1 MGYWCGG
8 QFKGPS
14 NYSNWYRPVYIAII
28 VMVNDIDYRDIV
40 CDYSDI
46 TVYVRCSAHRFHKI
60 RKQLISRSY
69 KFCRFANIAVDN

>member
-1 MGYWCGG
+1 MGYWCWG

-40 CDYSDI
+40 CDYRDI
-46 TVYVRCSAHRFHKI
+46 LCAHRFHKI